1 MLLYN
6 WTDYELMYLEKKP
19 SEFNLLLF
27 LIKLMFLE
35 FVEKTGYD
43 FMPVLPLV
51 LGLESW
57 TPLSSTI

>member
-6 WTDYELMYLEKKP
+6 WTGYELMYLEKKP

-35 FVEKTGYD
+35 FVENVGYD

-51 LGLESW
+51 LGLES
-57 TPLSSTI
+57 